1 MEIIIEEISRPTL
14 NSFTMFAKPNLD
26 YLRENKILEIHV
38 NNHTKTRLS
47 ASMTFGGD
55 YRTKTWHLMGLKRMK
70 KDQIILVVV

>member
-1 MEIIIEEISRPTL
+1 MEIIIEEISRTL

-47 ASMTFGGD
+47 ASMTFGV
-55 YRTKTWHLMGLKRMK
+55 
-70 KDQIILVVV
+70 IIEQK

>member
-1 MEIIIEEISRPTL
+1 
-14 NSFTMFAKPNLD
+14 MFAKPNLD

-55 YRTKTWHLMGLKRMK
+55 YRTK
-70 KDQIILVVV
+70 

>member
-55 YRTKTWHLMGLKRMK
+55 YRTKINMALDVLKRMK
-70 KDQIILVVV
+70 KRIKLF

>member
-38 NNHTKTRLS
+38 NNH
-47 ASMTFGGD
+47 
-55 YRTKTWHLMGLKRMK
+55 
-70 KDQIILVVV
+70 